1 MNSILIGKIV
11 NIHGIKGE
19 IKVYPYTDDIENL
32 SKLKE
37 IYFDEKLEKKYIIKS
52 SKIQKNMLILKLDSI
67 DSVEEAEKLRNM
79 NLYIPK
85 LKVQEEDTYYIEDLI
100 SLEVIDIKNNVSI
113 GKITYVFNN
122 GANDVYEILT
132 NDGKKVYFP
141 AIKQVV
147 KQVDIKNNK
156 IYVEVMK
163 GLI

>member
-19 IKVYPYTDDIENL
+19 IKIYPYTDDIENL

-37 IYFDEKLEKKYIIKS
+37 IYLDEKLEKKYIIKS

-67 DSVEEAEKLRNM
+67 DSVEKAEKLRNM

-85 LKVQEEDTYYIEDLI
+85 IKVQEEDTYYIEDLI

-147 KQVDIKNNK
+147 KKVDIKDNK

>member
-37 IYFDEKLEKKYIIKS
+37 IYLDEKLEKKYIIKS

-67 DSVEEAEKLRNM
+67 DSVQEAEKLRNM

-85 LKVQEEDTYYIEDLI
+85 LEVKEEDTYYIEDLI

-147 KQVDIKNNK
+147 KKVDIKDNK

>member
-67 DSVEEAEKLRNM
+67 DSVEKAEKLRNM

-85 LKVQEEDTYYIEDLI
+85 LEVKEEDTYYIEDLI

>member
-19 IKVYPYTDDIENL
+19 IKIYPYTDDIENL

-37 IYFDEKLEKKYIIKS
+37 IYLDEKLEKKYIIKS

-85 LKVQEEDTYYIEDLI
+85 LEVKEEDTYYIEDLI

-147 KQVDIKNNK
+147 KKVDIKDNK

>member
-37 IYFDEKLEKKYIIKS
+37 IYLDEKLEKKYIIKS

-67 DSVEEAEKLRNM
+67 DSVEKAEKLRNM

-85 LKVQEEDTYYIEDLI
+85 LEVKEEDTYYIEDLI

>member
-1 MNSILIGKIV
+1 
-11 NIHGIKGE
+11 
-19 IKVYPYTDDIENL
+19 
-32 SKLKE
+32 
-37 IYFDEKLEKKYIIKS
+37 
-52 SKIQKNMLILKLDSI
+52 
-67 DSVEEAEKLRNM
+67 M

-147 KQVDIKNNK
+147 KKVDIKDNK

>member
-37 IYFDEKLEKKYIIKS
+37 IYLDEKLEKKYIIKS

-85 LKVQEEDTYYIEDLI
+85 LEVKEEDTYYIEDLI

-147 KQVDIKNNK
+147 KKVDIKDNK

>member
-19 IKVYPYTDDIENL
+19 IKIYPYTDDIENL

-37 IYFDEKLEKKYIIKS
+37 IYLDEKLKKKYIIKS
-52 SKIQKNMLILKLDSI
+52 SKKKKNMLILKFDSI

-85 LKVQEEDTYYIEDLI
+85 LEVKEEDTYYIEDLI

-147 KQVDIKNNK
+147 KKVDIKDNK

>member
-37 IYFDEKLEKKYIIKS
+37 IYLDEKLEKKYIIKS

-67 DSVEEAEKLRNM
+67 DSVEKAEKLRNM

-85 LKVQEEDTYYIEDLI
+85 LEVKEEDTYYIEDLI

-147 KQVDIKNNK
+147 KKVDIKDNK

>member
-85 LKVQEEDTYYIEDLI
+85 LEVKEEDTYYIEDLI

>member
-147 KQVDIKNNK
+147 KKVDIKNNK

>member
-19 IKVYPYTDDIENL
+19 IKIYPYTDDIENL

-37 IYFDEKLEKKYIIKS
+37 IYLDEKLEKTYIIKS
-52 SKIQKNMLILKLDSI
+52 SKIQKNMLILELESI

-147 KQVDIKNNK
+147 KKVDIKDNK

>member
-19 IKVYPYTDDIENL
+19 IKIYPYTDDIENL

-37 IYFDEKLEKKYIIKS
+37 IYLDEKLEKKYIIKS

-85 LKVQEEDTYYIEDLI
+85 LEVKEEDTYYIEDLI

>member
-19 IKVYPYTDDIENL
+19 IKIYPYTDDIENL

-37 IYFDEKLEKKYIIKS
+37 IYLDEKLEKKYIIKS

-67 DSVEEAEKLRNM
+67 DSVEKAEKLRNM

-85 LKVQEEDTYYIEDLI
+85 LEVKEEDTYYIEDLI

-147 KQVDIKNNK
+147 KKVDIKDNK

>member
-19 IKVYPYTDDIENL
+19 IKIYPYTDDIENL

-37 IYFDEKLEKKYIIKS
+37 IYLDEKLEKKYIIKS
-52 SKIQKNMLILKLDSI
+52 SKIQKNMLILKFDSI

-147 KQVDIKNNK
+147 KKVDIKDNK

>member
-37 IYFDEKLEKKYIIKS
+37 IYLDEKLEKKYIIKS
-52 SKIQKNMLILKLDSI
+52 SQIQKNMLILKLDSI

-85 LKVQEEDTYYIEDLI
+85 LEVKEEDTYYIEDLI

>member
-37 IYFDEKLEKKYIIKS
+37 IYLDEKLEKKYIIKS

>member
-37 IYFDEKLEKKYIIKS
+37 IYLDEKLEKKYIIKS

-147 KQVDIKNNK
+147 KKVDIKDNK

>member
-19 IKVYPYTDDIENL
+19 IKIYPYTDDIENL

-37 IYFDEKLEKKYIIKS
+37 IYLDEKLEKKYIIKS

>member
-37 IYFDEKLEKKYIIKS
+37 IYLDEKLEKKYIIKS
-52 SKIQKNMLILKLDSI
+52 SKIQKNMLILKFDSI

-147 KQVDIKNNK
+147 KKVDIKDNK

>member
-37 IYFDEKLEKKYIIKS
+37 IYLDEKLEKKYIIKS

-85 LKVQEEDTYYIEDLI
+85 LEVKEEDTYYIEDLI

>member
-85 LKVQEEDTYYIEDLI
+85 LEVKEEDTYYIEDLI

-147 KQVDIKNNK
+147 KKVDIKNNK

>member
-19 IKVYPYTDDIENL
+19 IKIYPYTDDIENL

-37 IYFDEKLEKKYIIKS
+37 IYLDEKLEKKYIIKS

-147 KQVDIKNNK
+147 KKVDIKDNK

>member
-19 IKVYPYTDDIENL
+19 IKIYPYTDDIENL

-37 IYFDEKLEKKYIIKS
+37 IYLDEKLEKKYIIKS
-52 SKIQKNMLILKLDSI
+52 SKIQKNMLILKLASI
-67 DSVEEAEKLRNM
+67 DSVEKAEKLRNM

-85 LKVQEEDTYYIEDLI
+85 LEVKEEDTYYIEDLI

>member
-37 IYFDEKLEKKYIIKS
+37 IYLDEKLEKKYIIKS
-52 SKIQKNMLILKLDSI
+52 SKIQKNMLILKFASI

-147 KQVDIKNNK
+147 KKVDIKDNK